1 MVFGTMETMNLAHI
15 AARLEGL
22 EETIIGR
29 LIDRAQWRRNEP
41 AYLPGGSGFTGEPS
55 LSLFEIRL
63 LYQER
68 MDALFGRFEVPEERP
83 FTPGLPPP
91 RRIVKLPPTGL
102 ALRNPDLV
110 NLTAQIRERYLAL
123 VELICPPGDDLQY
136 GSSVEHDVA
145 AVQAISRR
153 IHYGAMYVAEAKY
166 RERPDQYR
174 ELLGRGDTD
183 GLLSLLTR
191 PEVEERII
199 LRVREKVE
207 ALQRTVNRE
216 VRNLVDPGTIAG
228 FYRDTVI
235 PLTKEG
241 EILYLR
247 HRPEEF

>member
-1 MVFGTMETMNLAHI
+1 METMDLAHI

-29 LIDRAQWRRNEP
+29 LVDRAQWKRNGS
-41 AYLPGGSGFTGEPS
+41 AYLPGRSGFTGEPS

-91 RRIVKLPPTGL
+91 RRTVKLPPSGL
-102 ALRNPDLV
+102 AIPEPDLV
-110 NLTAQIRERYLAL
+110 NLTAPIRERYLAL
-123 VELICPPGDDLQY
+123 VELICPAGDDQQY

-145 AVQAISRR
+145 AVQAVSRR

-166 RERPDQYR
+166 RERPDEYR
-174 ELLGRGDTD
+174 RLLSQGDTE
-183 GLLSLLTR
+183 GLLALLTR
-191 PEVEERII
+191 PDVEERII

-216 VRNLVDPGTIAG
+216 VRNLVDPGMIAG

-241 EILYLR
+241 ELRYLR
-247 HRPEEF
+247 HRPDGF